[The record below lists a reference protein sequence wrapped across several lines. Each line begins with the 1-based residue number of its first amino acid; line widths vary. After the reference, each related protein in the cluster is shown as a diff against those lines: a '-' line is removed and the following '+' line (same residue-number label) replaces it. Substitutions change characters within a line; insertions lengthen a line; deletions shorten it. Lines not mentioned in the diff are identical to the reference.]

1 MFWTCPVCTVYEVIC
16 KQRCFYILCLP
27 HSLMNAAVGFN
38 YLMHLDSRIDATT
51 PPSTVGVGGK
61 WGRAHVLL
69 ECACP
74 VSQGGTFRA
83 SLQAEFLDR
92 GSSAIWLSWS
102 AASSQHL
109 FRLCGPSSVKLCH
122 WTPKQLSQC
131 SCNILL
137 KLTPL
142 LLSHP

>member
-1 MFWTCPVCTVYEVIC
+1 
-16 KQRCFYILCLP
+16 
-27 HSLMNAAVGFN
+27 MNAAVGFN

-92 GSSAIWLSWS
+92 AVVPFGSHDLPLHHS
-102 AASSQHL
+102 
-109 FRLCGPSSVKLCH
+109 
-122 WTPKQLSQC
+122 TC
-131 SCNILL
+131 SDFVIQAL
-137 KLTPL
+137 
-142 LLSHP
+142 